1 VPSARTWDMGED
13 GPDYLSPMGDKSKRR
28 GRYGMTNQNDHDEND
43 DLEILTPEQEAQEAK
58 DI

>member
-1 VPSARTWDMGED
+1 
-13 GPDYLSPMGDKSKRR
+13 
-28 GRYGMTNQNDHDEND
+28 MTNQNDHDEND